1 MVFHKPTYGLDLK
14 TTEHVREVIRD
25 LVRGGAA
32 AVLISTDLDELI
44 ELCDRVAVLSRGR
57 LEGIVDNGPDAVDRV
72 GSLMI
77 GASKAQEAA

>member
-1 MVFHKPTYGLDLK
+1 
-14 TTEHVREVIRD
+14 
-25 LVRGGAA
+25 
-32 AVLISTDLDELI
+32 VLISTDLDELI

-77 GASKAQEAA
+77 GASKVPEAA